1 MATSILFFS
10 LLLVL
15 PCFVDSVYFNF
26 TSFQRGDPGNVI
38 YHGDYAGRVGTVT
51 CDEKVPI
58 WSSKTGKL
66 RATVLLGQNFE
77 FLAFFIINFR
87 LRDNVKIQ

>member
-1 MATSILFFS
+1 WPLLYCSFPCSSFSLALLILFT
-10 LLLVL
+10 
-15 PCFVDSVYFNF
+15 YF

-58 WSSKTGKL
+58 WSSKT
-66 RATVLLGQNFE
+66 
-77 FLAFFIINFR
+77 
-87 LRDNVKIQ
+87 